1 MCYSSGCKKLLHEQ
15 DRKGSH
21 CHRSLHIRGC
31 KKMKGHKHH
40 TNVDGG
46 RTASLYGTHLQEHPS
61 EHGEGFL
68 ETKRMNENP
77 KRVCI
82 CV

>member
-1 MCYSSGCKKLLHEQ
+1 
-15 DRKGSH
+15 
-21 CHRSLHIRGC
+21 
-31 KKMKGHKHH
+31 MKGHKHH